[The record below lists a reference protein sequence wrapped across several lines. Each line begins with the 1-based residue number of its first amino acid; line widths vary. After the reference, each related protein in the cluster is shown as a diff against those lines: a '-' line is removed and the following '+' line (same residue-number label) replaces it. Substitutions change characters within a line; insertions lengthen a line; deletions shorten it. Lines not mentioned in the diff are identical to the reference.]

1 MDKRFVHHFLDED
14 VKKNGGQ
21 TISPGYE
28 MDKSSCDRDKVISG
42 LIISGQTITG
52 QNNLDNA
59 NVDKTIMH
67 LRRVKKSSV
76 VRELIRD
83 KIRIEREIIDV
94 D

>member
-1 MDKRFVHHFLDED
+1 MDKQFVHHFLDED

-42 LIISGQTITG
+42 LIISGQRITG

-67 LRRVKKSSV
+67 
-76 VRELIRD
+76 
-83 KIRIEREIIDV
+83 RIYM
-94 D
+94 